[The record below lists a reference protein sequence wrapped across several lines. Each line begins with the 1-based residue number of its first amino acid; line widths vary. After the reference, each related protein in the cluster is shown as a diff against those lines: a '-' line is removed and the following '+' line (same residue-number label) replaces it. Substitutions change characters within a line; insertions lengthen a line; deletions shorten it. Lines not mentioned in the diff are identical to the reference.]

1 MGVRFMAKYSE
12 AFKLKVAEEYLEE
25 KLSYRRLAEKYEVP
39 TTTLRGWVRVY
50 KYYGSNKLVKKEQKQ
65 SVYSVQFK
73 LDVLSFMKSTGAS
86 VSDTALQFGIKN
98 PSIISRWRKT
108 FLEGNLEVLDKQRG
122 LLSMTNKSNNEAK
135 KKLTNKEESLQKLE
149 RENELLRLEVAYLK
163 KLRAFQKD
171 PESYLE
177 KHKQRYHSNSKKNSN

>member
-1 MGVRFMAKYSE
+1 MGVRFMAKYNE
-12 AFKLKVAEEYLEE
+12 EFKLKVTEEYLDG
-25 KLSYRRLAEKYEVP
+25 KLSYRRLAKKYKVP
-39 TTTLRGWVRVY
+39 TTTLRGWVKIY
-50 KYYGSNKLVKKEQKQ
+50 KYYGLNKLVQNEQEQ

-98 PSIISRWRKT
+98 PSMISRWRKL
-108 FLEGNLEVLDKQRG
+108 FLEGNLGVLDKQRG
-122 LLSMTNKSNNEAK
+122 LLSMANKPNNEAK
-135 KKLTNKEESLQKLE
+135 KNLNNKEESHQKLE

-177 KHKQRYHSNSKKNSN
+177 KHKQHYHSNSKKNLN

>member
-1 MGVRFMAKYSE
+1 MAKYSE
-12 AFKLKVAEEYLEE
+12 EFKLKVAEEYIEG
-25 KLSYRRLAEKYEVP
+25 KLSYRRLAEKCEVP

-65 SVYSVQFK
+65 SVYSFQFK

-122 LLSMTNKSNNEAK
+122 LLSMANKPNNEAK
-135 KKLTNKEESLQKLE
+135 EKLNDKEESLQKFE

>member
-1 MGVRFMAKYSE
+1 MAKYSE
-12 AFKLKVAEEYLEE
+12 EFKVKVAEEYIEG

-122 LLSMTNKSNNEAK
+122 LLSMANKSNNEAE

-149 RENELLRLEVAYLK
+149 REN
-163 KLRAFQKD
+163 
-171 PESYLE
+171 
-177 KHKQRYHSNSKKNSN
+177 